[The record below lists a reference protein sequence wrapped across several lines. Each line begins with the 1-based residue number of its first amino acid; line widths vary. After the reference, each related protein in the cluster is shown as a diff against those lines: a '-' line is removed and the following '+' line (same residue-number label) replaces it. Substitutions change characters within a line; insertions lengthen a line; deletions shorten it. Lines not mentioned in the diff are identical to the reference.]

1 MFVTASLSSISKIF
15 AWLLKMR
22 YLMVVQEK
30 NIFEKLE
37 VCLFAKVKEQ
47 GRFFTKDNCLQMM
60 LVVLIRSFK

>member
-47 GRFFTKDNCLQMM
+47 ERFLPKTI
-60 LVVLIRSFK
+60 VFK